1 MGDHVHLIMTHQN
14 HLPPPTLTSQPLS
27 GRLTMT
33 DPWVFIQR
41 LSKSLSFIKRG
52 AYFVYIWYTSFKS
65 ANCNRPLHY
74 APMHLLISLPCFIWR
89 VDTSKI
95 AWSSFINTVCY
106 NMTNVY
112 DKSTLPWTCWFFF
125 HIPEEEIPRCLLEDA
140 SSILSARLNAKANVS
155 RKSNFATFFARC
167 KRDGS
172 FKCYQEWPAVGLSWQ
187 SDHQGRVME
196 NTLTRGKIN
205 CSREQGITDLPT
217 FRMFGP
223 EPTSLTL

>member
-1 MGDHVHLIMTHQN
+1 MF
-14 HLPPPTLTSQPLS
+14 TS
-27 GRLTMT
+27 
-33 DPWVFIQR
+33 DI
-41 LSKSLSFIKRG
+41 
-52 AYFVYIWYTSFKS
+52 
-65 ANCNRPLHY
+65 
-74 APMHLLISLPCFIWR
+74 HLLKVLTVTDHYITRPCTFLFLCFIWR

-125 HIPEEEIPRCLLEDA
+125 FFHIPKEEIPRCLLEDA
-140 SSILSARLNAKANVS
+140 SSILSARLNTKANVS

-223 EPTSLTL
+223 EPTSLIL

>member
-1 MGDHVHLIMTHQN
+1 
-14 HLPPPTLTSQPLS
+14 
-27 GRLTMT
+27 MT

-74 APMHLLISLPCFIWR
+74 APMHLLISLLYLESWYLKNCM
-89 VDTSKI
+89 VL
-95 AWSSFINTVCY
+95 
-106 NMTNVY
+106 VY
-112 DKSTLPWTCWFFF
+112 QHRLLQHDQCLRWVHLTMDMLVFFF

-167 KRDGS
+167 KRDGG

>member
-1 MGDHVHLIMTHQN
+1 MGGEQINVTEPYGGSRTSYHDPPKSFDPP
-14 HLPPPTLTSQPLS
+14 PPPTLTSQPLS

-52 AYFVYIWYTSFKS
+52 VYFVYIWYTSFKS

-125 HIPEEEIPRCLLEDA
+125 
-140 SSILSARLNAKANVS
+140 
-155 RKSNFATFFARC
+155 FFIFQ
-167 KRDGS
+167 KKKYPGV
-172 FKCYQEWPAVGLSWQ
+172 FWKMHHP
-187 SDHQGRVME
+187 
-196 NTLTRGKIN
+196 
-205 CSREQGITDLPT
+205 
-217 FRMFGP
+217 F
-223 EPTSLTL
+223 

>member
-1 MGDHVHLIMTHQN
+1 
-14 HLPPPTLTSQPLS
+14 
-27 GRLTMT
+27 MT

-52 AYFVYIWYTSFKS
+52 VYFVYIWYTSFKS

-112 DKSTLPWTCWFFF
+112 DKSTLPWTCWFFFF

>member
-1 MGDHVHLIMTHQN
+1 
-14 HLPPPTLTSQPLS
+14 
-27 GRLTMT
+27 MT

-89 VDTSKI
+89 VDSSKI

-125 HIPEEEIPRCLLEDA
+125 SYSRRRNTQVSSGRCIIRSKCPIKRKSQCFQKKQLRYVFCSLQKGRKFQVLSGVA
-140 SSILSARLNAKANVS
+140 SSWFIVAIRSS
-155 RKSNFATFFARC
+155 RPRNGEYLDK
-167 KRDGS
+167 
-172 FKCYQEWPAVGLSWQ
+172 
-187 SDHQGRVME
+187 
-196 NTLTRGKIN
+196 GK
-205 CSREQGITDLPT
+205 D
-217 FRMFGP
+217 
-223 EPTSLTL
+223 

>member
-1 MGDHVHLIMTHQN
+1 MF
-14 HLPPPTLTSQPLS
+14 TS
-27 GRLTMT
+27 
-33 DPWVFIQR
+33 DI
-41 LSKSLSFIKRG
+41 
-52 AYFVYIWYTSFKS
+52 
-65 ANCNRPLHY
+65 
-74 APMHLLISLPCFIWR
+74 HLLKVLTVTDHYITRPCTFLFLCFIWR

-95 AWSSFINTVCY
+95 AWSSFINTFCY

-112 DKSTLPWTCWFFF
+112 DKSTLPWTCWFLFF

-140 SSILSARLNAKANVS
+140 SSILSARLNAKTNVS